1 MNLDDGTGGG
11 GLGEA
16 TAAFTFQGAE
26 PTVHEF
32 IPGRPEQATRF
43 LYTAD
48 ASGVGFSLVVGKEA
62 LKSPALIR
70 TVAGQNAAAMNADAA
85 VPGVVDIAETQDVK
99 PLGSLDDVF
108 QVAIDSASGRSET
121 IITVA
126 SIDMRPEVFAQ
137 IVAETRATLAT
148 WEG

>member
-1 MNLDDGTGGG
+1 MNLDDGG
-11 GLGEA
+11 GLGEES
-16 TAAFTFQGAE
+16 AAFTFEASE

-48 ASGVGFSLVVGKEA
+48 ASGVGFSLVVGQEA
-62 LKSPALIR
+62 LKSPNLIR

-85 VPGVVDIAETQDVK
+85 VAGVVDIAETQDVK

-108 QVAIDSASGRSET
+108 QVAIESASGKSQV
-121 IITVA
+121 IITVR
-126 SIDMRPEVFAQ
+126 SIDMRPAVFSQ
-137 IVAETRATLAT
+137 IVAAQRATMAT
-148 WEG
+148 WEGSG